1 MKSRASWPTI
11 IASHFTVTNCGAGAG
26 TCGGSMRA
34 WDVTLSARELN
45 SWRGYSC
52 TRGWIRLQYQANGR
66 HGEAA
71 DFRRDAVL
79 VTGAAGF
86 GGSHLVRQLL
96 ARGHRVTGL
105 DIVPPLH
112 AGLLRRELE
121 HPEFRYV
128 WKSLQDIQP
137 GDVAGHP
144 VVAHLAA
151 QADTPMAFDSPRYAV
166 MQNIEG
172 TVALLEAVR
181 NVGGVRKML
190 FAGSGNE
197 IGRPLTLPIDESHPL
212 TPHNPYGFSKAAA
225 ELAVW
230 AWRRAYGVPAVVLST
245 GVVIGPQMRREV
257 FIFKWLWN
265 AMHGLPIV
273 VEGGQ
278 QTRDLSFIDDVISA
292 WVRAIQA
299 PEDAVV
305 GEKFFVGNGEE
316 RTVAELAEWCRE
328 ASGADVPIE
337 YVDYR
342 PGEEGQRE
350 AFSAEKAGRAL
361 GHAPQVSA
369 KEAVRLTAEWVRTL
383 AQATPEEAQ
392 PI

>member
-1 MKSRASWPTI
+1 MQHQT
-11 IASHFTVTNCGAGAG
+11 
-26 TCGGSMRA
+26 
-34 WDVTLSARELN
+34 
-45 SWRGYSC
+45 
-52 TRGWIRLQYQANGR
+52 NGR
-66 HGEAA
+66 HGGVA
-71 DFRRDAVL
+71 DVRKNATL

-86 GGSHLVRQLL
+86 GGSHLVRKLL
-96 ARGHRVTGL
+96 AHGHRVTGL

-121 HPEFRYV
+121 HPNFFYL

-137 GDVAGHP
+137 GDVEGHS

-172 TVALLEAVR
+172 TVTLLEAVR
-181 NVGGVRKML
+181 NAGGVRKML

-230 AWRRAYGVPAVVLST
+230 AWYRAYGVPAVVLST
-245 GVVIGPQMRREV
+245 GVVIGPRMRREV

-273 VEGGQ
+273 VEGGK

-299 PEDAVV
+299 PAHMVV
-305 GEKFFVGNGEE
+305 GEKFFVGNGDE
-316 RTVAELAEWCRE
+316 RTIAELAEWCLE
-328 ASGADVPIE
+328 VSDADVSIE

-350 AFSAEKAGRAL
+350 AFSNEKARQVL
-361 GHAPQVSA
+361 GHSPEVSA
-369 KEAVRLTAEWVRTL
+369 KEAVRLTANWVRTL
-383 AQATPEEAQ
+383 VETTPSEAQ
-392 PI
+392 LI

>member
-1 MKSRASWPTI
+1 M
-11 IASHFTVTNCGAGAG
+11 
-26 TCGGSMRA
+26 
-34 WDVTLSARELN
+34 
-45 SWRGYSC
+45 
-52 TRGWIRLQYQANGR
+52 QYQTNG
-66 HGEAA
+66 HHSEVAGVGKN
-71 DFRRDAVL
+71 AVL

-86 GGSHLVRQLL
+86 GGSHLVRKLL
-96 ARGHRVTGL
+96 AHGHCVTGL

-137 GDVAGHP
+137 GDVEGHL

-172 TVALLEAVR
+172 TVSLLEAVR
-181 NVGGVRKML
+181 NAGGVRKML

-230 AWRRAYGVPAVVLST
+230 AWRRAYGVPSVVLST

-299 PEDAVV
+299 PEDVVV

-316 RTVAELAEWCRE
+316 RTVAELAEWCLE

-337 YVDYR
+337 YVGYR

-350 AFSAEKAGRAL
+350 AFSTEKAGRAL

-369 KEAVRLTAEWVRTL
+369 KEAVRLTADWVRAL
-383 AQATPEEAQ
+383 AQATPQEAQ
-392 PI
+392 PV